1 MVRLVG
7 FDESSDGLLQSLSVS
22 VTELKRADFY
32 MMLHTSRDAFFPV
45 SEIVG
50 LIVTHNE

>member
-7 FDESSDGLLQSLSVS
+7 FDESSDGLQSLSVS